1 MALEQHWVYKFH
13 DQIHLTYQQTQNL
26 LGGTIDPSMIN
37 RDVRGAIDHHER
49 MGAVI
54 ASDVVSPYAPVV
66 PTVPESSKRA
76 VTLVSTQAI
85 VLVADEDKLRSLAD
99 PQNALT
105 QTIVNAHK
113 RREDKWIIDAALGS
127 AQIALVTAGTGVIT
141 YSSLALPSAR
151 KIGAA
156 TAIDLAR
163 IINAAELLSKSGV
176 PTGPNERTFV
186 YAPGQLRNIMAIT
199 QASSSD
205 FTRNMLHDRGTIN
218 GVAWEGFNWVEIPD
232 VMATDGSTVLGRMI
246 PLTSTTRNCFAFHR
260 GAIGISSAKDMTTVI
275 DPRPDLQ
282 ARPLQVRT
290 SMIMAA
296 VRVWEGG
303 VVQVD
308 CLEN

>member
-13 DQIHLTYQQTQNL
+13 DAIHLAYQQMTSL
-26 LGGTIDPSMIN
+26 LTGKIAPAMIN

-66 PTVPESSKRA
+66 PTVQESSKRA

-85 VLVADEDKLRSLAD
+85 VMVADEDKLRSLAD

-105 QTIVNAHK
+105 QTIVAAHK
-113 RREDKWIIDAALGS
+113 RREDKWVIDAALGS
-127 AQIALVTAGTGVIT
+127 AQIALVTAGSGIIS

-163 IINAAELLSKSGV
+163 IINANELLSKAGA
-176 PTGPNERTFV
+176 PTGAGERTLA
-186 YAPGQLRNIMAIT
+186 YSPGQLRNIMAIT

-205 FTRNMLHDRGTIN
+205 FTRNRLHDRGTIN
-218 GVAWEGFNWVEIPD
+218 GESWEGFDWIEFPD
-232 VMATDGSTVLGRMI
+232 VMATDGSTALGRML
-246 PLTSTTRNCFAFHR
+246 PLTSTTRSCVAFHR
-260 GAIGISSAKDMTTVI
+260 SAIGISSAKDMTTVI